1 MDMLEFE
8 GEAVPFA
15 EMLDIPEDAVKLLG
29 NELVLFK
36 LSDEVEFFARPSVPV
51 LLDLVEFKA
60 EVTLFELG

>member
-36 LSDEVEFFARPSVPV
+36 LSDEVEFFARSSVPV